1 MADPSP
7 QHRADYLVR
16 KLEQFIREGKTE
28 RGMSF
33 KTWQALAR
41 AELTNAFADLEMRQ
55 ARRRADLTMWRILI
69 VGAASL
75 VTIGFWGAVLTV
87 DRRYGQVSA
96 VLLTVAGLVLA
107 ALLLELG
114 LRRALNRLTQQR
126 RKAAFGRI
134 EEFDRQLKKLEAE
147 TRRRVETAK
156 TKAADPP

>member
-16 KLEQFIREGKTE
+16 KLEEFIREGKTE

-33 KTWQALAR
+33 RTWQALAR
-41 AELTNAFADLEMRQ
+41 VELTNAFADLEQRQ
-55 ARRRADLTMWRILI
+55 ARQRADLTMRRILI

-114 LRRALNRLTQQR
+114 LKRALNRLTQRR
-126 RKAAFGRI
+126 RKAVFGRI
-134 EEFDRQLKKLEAE
+134 EDFDRQLKTLEAE
-147 TRRRVETAK
+147 IRRRAEAAK
-156 TKAADPP
+156 AKADNPP